1 MEKKFIRVI
10 CPAPVLNIE
19 DFDSVFNKSGK
30 LKTCDRGHI
39 RNLEFIALKNMIFEI
54 IFENQNILKIK
65 STFYKGD
72 NLYIDKR
79 FTKEIKKFKFFK
91 PKPIL
96 NKKRIISYFISA
108 MGSKYI
114 WGGNFYKG
122 INKILKF
129 YPSQNIS
136 NQNSRILKG
145 VDCSGLLYEAT
156 NGYTPRNTSELINF
170 GQIIKVE
177 NKNIDEIIKT
187 LNPLDLVI
195 YKGHVIIIFDKKYTI
210 ESREKFG
217 VVKTKI
223 KKRLLEISKEKR
235 FTDNFYNEKSIVIR
249 RWI

>member
-1 MEKKFIRVI
+1 MF
-10 CPAPVLNIE
+10 
-19 DFDSVFNKSGK
+19 
-30 LKTCDRGHI
+30 
-39 RNLEFIALKNMIFEI
+39 
-54 IFENQNILKIK
+54 
-65 STFYKGD
+65 
-72 NLYIDKR
+72 
-79 FTKEIKKFKFFK
+79 
-91 PKPIL
+91 
-96 NKKRIISYFISA
+96 
-108 MGSKYI
+108 
-114 WGGNFYKG
+114 FYKG

-129 YPSQNIS
+129 YPSQNIP

-187 LNPLDLVI
+187 LYPLDLVI